1 MDYKN
6 IDPAKLMETLFTE
19 HPLEL
24 YDYLLRGTLTEV
36 YTELK
41 KTPKEGWM
49 NYPSLL
55 IDKFAIHSSSFF
67 HLSSGII
74 EHHKSGEQVRMNGY
88 DLFTVNT
95 TFRAIMETYATFYH
109 LFVEP
114 SSHEEREFRFLLWK
128 IDGLTE
134 KSRFCINENDFEK
147 AKTIIESDKLILANT
162 ISELESCKFYK
173 SIERNQLNE
182 IYNPAKKHYRWRFLF
197 KNEKITPLNITAL
210 ISHVFN
216 TRAFINTYKHT
227 SIHTHSNY
235 YAIEEFDKIR
245 GKTLSKE
252 YTDPLTRLA
261 IITTAML
268 IDDICSIDDSVK
280 LLVLPNPV
288 ILFIKGIS
296 HSVRNFKES

>member
-6 IDPAKLMETLFTE
+6 IDPAKLVETLFTE
-19 HPLEL
+19 CPLEL

-41 KTPKEGWM
+41 KTYKEGWTS
-49 NYPSLL
+49 YSSLL

-74 EHHKSGEQVRMNGY
+74 EHRKSGEQIRMNGY

-95 TFRAIMETYATFYH
+95 TFRAIMETYATFHH

-114 SSHEEREFRFLLWK
+114 SIHEEKEFRFLLWK

-134 KSRFCINENDFEK
+134 KSRFIVNEDDFAR
-147 AKTIIESDKLILANT
+147 AKTIIESDKHILNNT
-162 ISELESCKFYK
+162 ISEFESCEFYK
-173 SIERNQLNE
+173 SIEGNQLNK

-197 KNEKITPLNITAL
+197 SNKEITPLSITAL

-216 TRAFINTYKHT
+216 TRAFINMYKYT

-261 IITTAML
+261 IMTTVML
-268 IDDICSIDDSVK
+268 IDDICSMDDNAK
-280 LLVLPNPV
+280 LLVLPIPV
-288 ILFIKGIS
+288 IRFIKGMS
-296 HSVRNFKES
+296 HSIRNFDKN

>member
-6 IDPAKLMETLFTE
+6 IDPAKLVETLFTE
-19 HPLEL
+19 SPLEL
-24 YDYLLRGTLTEV
+24 YDYILRGTLTEV

-41 KTPKEGWM
+41 KTSKEGWM
-49 NYPSLL
+49 SYSSLL

-74 EHHKSGEQVRMNGY
+74 EHRKSGEQVRMNGY

-95 TFRAIMETYATFYH
+95 TFRAIMETYATYHH

-114 SSHEEREFRFLLWK
+114 SSCEEKEFRFLLWK

-134 KSRFCINENDFEK
+134 KSRFIINQDDFGE
-147 AKTIIESDKLILANT
+147 AKTIIENDKLILNNT
-162 ISELESCKFYK
+162 ISEFESCEFYK
-173 SIERNQLNE
+173 SIEGNQLNK

-197 KNEKITPLNITAL
+197 SNEEIIPLSITAL
-210 ISHVFN
+210 ITHVFN
-216 TRAFINTYKHT
+216 TRAFVNTYKHS

-235 YAIEEFDKIR
+235 YAIEEFETIR
-245 GKTLSKE
+245 GKTLTKE

-268 IDDICSIDDSVK
+268 IDDICSMDDNAK
-280 LLVLPNPV
+280 LLVLPIPV
-288 ILFIKGIS
+288 IRFIKGIS

>member
-6 IDPAKLMETLFTE
+6 INPAKLVETLFME
-19 HPLEL
+19 SPLEL
-24 YDYLLRGTLTEV
+24 YDYLLRGTLTDV

-41 KTPKEGWM
+41 KTSKEGWM
-49 NYPSLL
+49 GYSSLL

-74 EHHKSGEQVRMNGY
+74 EHRKSGEQVRMNGY

-95 TFRAIMETYATFYH
+95 TFRAIMETYATFNH

-114 SSHEEREFRFLLWK
+114 SSCEEKEFRFLLWK

-134 KSRFCINENDFEK
+134 KSRFIINRDDFGE
-147 AKTIIESDKLILANT
+147 AKTIIENDKLTLNNT
-162 ISELESCKFYK
+162 ILEFESCKFYK
-173 SIERNQLNE
+173 SIDGNQLNK
-182 IYNPAKKHYRWRFLF
+182 IYNPSKKHYRWRFLLS
-197 KNEKITPLNITAL
+197 NEEITPLSITAL
-210 ISHVFN
+210 INHVFN
-216 TRAFINTYKHT
+216 TRAFINTYKYT

-235 YAIEEFDKIR
+235 YAIEEFEKIR
-245 GKTLSKE
+245 GKTLTKE

-268 IDDICSIDDSVK
+268 IDDICSMDDNAK
-280 LLVLPNPV
+280 LLVLPIPV
-288 ILFIKGIS
+288 IRFIKGMS
-296 HSVRNFKES
+296 HSVRSFKES